1 MLVVLHLSV
10 CSVKIKIILSFA
22 YSVLTKVTM
31 QVILIKKYQLV
42 EDAVIVGMI
51 KNGKIQVHAL
61 IIIEKTY
68 KLMLIKK
75 THKLL
80 LNKCNM

>member
-10 CSVKIKIILSFA
+10 YSVKIKIILSFA

-42 EDAVIVGMI
+42 EDVVIVGMI